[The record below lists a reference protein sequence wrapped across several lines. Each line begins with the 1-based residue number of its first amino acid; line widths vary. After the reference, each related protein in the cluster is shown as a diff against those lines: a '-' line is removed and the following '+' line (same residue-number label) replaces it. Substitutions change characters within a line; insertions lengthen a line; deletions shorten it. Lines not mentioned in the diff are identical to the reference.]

1 MMCDLCQSLPGDAW
15 RTKARVLEEKP
26 GAERLEHLLCQRC
39 GVLLP
44 PRDSTDRFL
53 RSLARLA
60 GFGLAAGGSPILKR

>member
-1 MMCDLCQSLPGDAW
+1 MLCDLCQSLPGDAW
-15 RTKARVLEEKP
+15 RTTAKVVGEGP
-26 GAERLEHLLCQRC
+26 GAERLGHLLCQRC
-39 GVLLP
+39 GDLLP